1 MDAYSKL
8 FSTLNSK
15 RIRKLASSDGEKS
28 FEETVKEMTF
38 KNPETGND
46 VKFNS
51 LPDEEQKK
59 LRGEWDK
66 KQKKETKKREE
77 AKKSEKANNKDLAS
91 KDKGHREKAK
101 KKLLEE
107 VSDIGAEIASTD
119 RDKAVELF
127 NDAFSSI
134 ASDYG
139 ISSLD
144 EVKDLSEEALDD
156 LISAMDEAAEGLHK
170 SYVEAFKK
178 RNEEIKGA
186 KKKVT
191 ELSSKDRDLERRM
204 RAIDKKINSDDGV
217 SDEEYEKLDEEYG
230 RLDKEQREL
239 FYALLRAQEEVG
251 VGEEEEPIATADEMF
266 YALSDSVPGMVNPND
281 LIGTAYKV
289 KGDKKKLKEMEETKK
304 KEEEEHKKKVKEITK
319 KIGDLISSASS
330 AKDSKEVSDLFA
342 EFGRIKGPLSG
353 GKVFDEVKGDLD
365 KAEKALKDAQE
376 NNSMMGKLKS
386 FFKGKKAHHRKVA
399 LELLKEE
406 IALLKEQEARR
417 NKKR

>member
-66 KQKKETKKREE
+66 KQKEETKKREE

-127 NDAFSSI
+127 RT
-134 ASDYG
+134 
-139 ISSLD
+139 LT
-144 EVKDLSEEALDD
+144 
-156 LISAMDEAAEGLHK
+156 AM
-170 SYVEAFKK
+170 
-178 RNEEIKGA
+178 R
-186 KKKVT
+186 
-191 ELSSKDRDLERRM
+191 
-204 RAIDKKINSDDGV
+204 
-217 SDEEYEKLDEEYG
+217 
-230 RLDKEQREL
+230 
-239 FYALLRAQEEVG
+239 
-251 VGEEEEPIATADEMF
+251 
-266 YALSDSVPGMVNPND
+266 
-281 LIGTAYKV
+281 
-289 KGDKKKLKEMEETKK
+289 
-304 KEEEEHKKKVKEITK
+304 
-319 KIGDLISSASS
+319 
-330 AKDSKEVSDLFA
+330 
-342 EFGRIKGPLSG
+342 
-353 GKVFDEVKGDLD
+353 
-365 KAEKALKDAQE
+365 
-376 NNSMMGKLKS
+376 
-386 FFKGKKAHHRKVA
+386 
-399 LELLKEE
+399 
-406 IALLKEQEARR
+406 
-417 NKKR
+417 